1 MPEVSNKPIF
11 LTLDEDQSVEISQ
24 EKKNKNLAFDIVMEK
39 SEPIDDIE
47 ELRKKKIEEMEK
59 KRQQR
64 M

>member
-24 EKKNKNLAFDIVMEK
+24 DKKNKNLAFDIVMEK

-47 ELRKKKIEEMEK
+47 ELRRKKIEEMEK